1 MGKKK
6 DKAKAKKAKD
16 EQSKKLAKA
25 ERKAQEKPEKKARD
39 KAKRKAKAADK
50 AKAKAKASDK
60 AKAKSKSRDKA
71 DAKAKDSGRSLT
83 EVLRV
88 GPEFSL
94 AKLDPASTPGFSGD
108 EDDATP
114 LMESMQEAIGELQE
128 RLYAEGK
135 AGGARSFLLVIQGMD
150 TSGKGGIMRHVVG
163 AFDPQGVDLTSFKA
177 PTSQERAHPF
187 LWRIRNALPTAGRI
201 GVFDRSQYE
210 DVLIVRVHDLV
221 PRAQWARRYGQ
232 INAFERTVAAGG
244 TTIVKVMLHISK
256 DEQKARLGERL
267 DRPDKYWK
275 FNPGDIDER
284 GHWAAYQEAYE
295 AALTKCSTED
305 APWFVVPAD
314 NKWYARYAVTRLVL
328 EALQGMDPQW
338 PAATFYVAEQ
348 QKRLAESE

>member
-25 ERKAQEKPEKKARD
+25 ERKAQEKAEKKARD
-39 KAKRKAKAADK
+39 KAKRKAADK
-50 AKAKAKASDK
+50 AKAKAKAKSGDK
-60 AKAKSKSRDKA
+60 AKAKSKAKSGDK
-71 DAKAKDSGRSLT
+71 AKAKDSGRSLT

-163 AFDPQGVDLTSFKA
+163 AFDPQGVDLTSFTGA
-177 PTSQERAHPF
+177 S
-187 LWRIRNALPTAGRI
+187 LP
-201 GVFDRSQYE
+201 
-210 DVLIVRVHDLV
+210 
-221 PRAQWARRYGQ
+221 
-232 INAFERTVAAGG
+232 VA
-244 TTIVKVMLHISK
+244 
-256 DEQKARLGERL
+256 
-267 DRPDKYWK
+267 
-275 FNPGDIDER
+275 
-284 GHWAAYQEAYE
+284 
-295 AALTKCSTED
+295 
-305 APWFVVPAD
+305 
-314 NKWYARYAVTRLVL
+314 
-328 EALQGMDPQW
+328 DPQC
-338 PAATFYVAEQ
+338 PPHCRAD
-348 QKRLAESE
+348 RGLRSLAVRGRPHRASP